1 MLFTDSFLYISEIYS
16 KLNHAMHGA
25 KNNFIDATDIFVF
38 GVPYFYIKI
47 PYLCVKAVFYA

>member
-25 KNNFIDATDIFVF
+25 KNNFIDATDSFVF
-38 GVPYFYIKI
+38 GVPYFYMKI
-47 PYLCVKAVFYA
+47 PNISDCA